1 MNIFLALLACITFLV
16 IPYIILL
23 VPLCYCAI
31 KHKMTLVA
39 LLNKY
44 KKARN
49 LFEMMSALL
58 LIIFI
63 IALVYIMA
71 VTVNSPDEIHTPA
84 EFLIMLVKL
93 IYLMESII
101 VAPLMV
107 DEVTDTIRYINKSLY
122 KQSVKKSIK
131 F

>member
-23 VPLCYCAI
+23 MPLCYCAI

-107 DEVTDTIRYINKSLY
+107 DDVTDTIRYINKSLY

>member
-1 MNIFLALLACITFLV
+1 
-16 IPYIILL
+16 
-23 VPLCYCAI
+23 
-31 KHKMTLVA
+31 MTLVA
-39 LLNKY
+39 LLTKY